1 MYNIYNF
8 FFILAPLVKIK
19 QAIQQLKKENMQMEI
34 RCGVVEHILLQ
45 AKLNDKTSQN
55 KEVHR
60 NQTDNFDYSAY

>member
-1 MYNIYNF
+1 
-8 FFILAPLVKIK
+8 
-19 QAIQQLKKENMQMEI
+19 MEI
-34 RCGVVEHILLQ
+34 RSGVVEHILLQ